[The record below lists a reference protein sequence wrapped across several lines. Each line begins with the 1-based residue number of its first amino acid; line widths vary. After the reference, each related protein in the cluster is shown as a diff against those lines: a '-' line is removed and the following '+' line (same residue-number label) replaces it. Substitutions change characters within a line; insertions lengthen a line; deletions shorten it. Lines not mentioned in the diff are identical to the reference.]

1 MRHQES
7 TNVPL
12 QNGNH
17 AGRMNRVLHALN
29 RRHRWQ
35 NVRKVLPNKRQGSGK
50 HIIGKYDFL
59 LLHVIMFFDAWDIFY
74 CYALAFL
81 KHFISINL
89 CRFSEFYEMLG
100 TN

>member
-1 MRHQES
+1 MGKNIRHQES

-17 AGRMNRVLHALN
+17 AGRMNRVLHALK

-35 NVRKVLPNKRQGSGK
+35 NVQKVLPNKRQGTGK

-59 LLHVIMFFDAWDIFY
+59 LLHVIMFFDALLFSSFS
-74 CYALAFL
+74 LL
-81 KHFISINL
+81 P
-89 CRFSEFYEMLG
+89 RFSIFFGNFMHVGIVLLI
-100 TN
+100 